1 MVVVMAHAKISSLRE
16 TREDMQV
23 RASLGLVVSF
33 RHLDYQV
40 RLCPKTNK
48 ILQENIKFK

>member
-16 TREDMQV
+16 TREEMQV
-23 RASLGLVVSF
+23 RASLGLAVSF
-33 RHLDYQV
+33 RHLDYHV